1 MSRTPDK
8 DAPSEDQDP
17 FTSLLKGDSS
27 RGTPAAADGSD
38 PVTGQPLS
46 RREARERATADRGAD
61 SPEAPVT
68 GPSGPASDGS
78 EAAWPGAS
86 RSEADRAGA
95 ERGETERAHILLGT
109 ATAEQPSVPADRA
122 SRRATTRDEGY
133 PPRERKSRRGIAG
146 AIIAILVIAGLVA
159 SGFYVWTT
167 FEPQI
172 RSVMGWEEP
181 NDFEG
186 AGSGEVLVTIAD
198 GETGSDVADTL
209 ASSGVTKTSD
219 AFYDLLLTQDDV
231 VFQPG
236 VYRLAK
242 QMSAQS
248 ALDALQDPANKIERT
263 AVIREGLTG
272 ATIIEELSAA
282 TDIPVADFE
291 AAVEDPTQYGV
302 PASAVSME
310 GWLFPATYTFDPGL
324 TATQVIQTLV
334 DRTVSSLDSAGVP
347 VDQRERVLTIASIIQ
362 REARQA
368 DDFYKVSRVI
378 QNRLDDG
385 MRLEMDSTAQYG
397 VSEASGSVWSS
408 AEALGSEN
416 PWNTYQRDGL
426 PVGPIASPGDVA
438 IDAAMNP
445 VEGSWIF
452 FVTVNLNTGE
462 TVFSNTIA
470 EHDAAVAQ
478 LRAWCA
484 DNPDSGC

>member
-1 MSRTPDK
+1 MSRTPDN
-8 DAPSEDQDP
+8 DAPNPDTQGAEQDP
-17 FTSLLKGDSS
+17 FTSLLKGSDP
-27 RGTPAAADGSD
+27 RGGTPAAGPGTSSTGSA
-38 PVTGQPLS
+38 QPTS
-46 RREARERATADRGAD
+46 RRERRERSAPGTGV
-61 SPEAPVT
+61 APVSA
-68 GPSGPASDGS
+68 G
-78 EAAWPGAS
+78 EAAAPQAESS
-86 RSEADRAGA
+86 RTESSAADAP
-95 ERGETERAHILLGT
+95 EPVHVLLGT
-109 ATAEQPSVPADRA
+109 ATAEQPSVAADRA
-122 SRRATTRDEGY
+122 SRRASSRDDGY
-133 PPRERKSRRGIAG
+133 PPQEKKNRRGLAG
-146 AIIAILVIAGLVA
+146 VIIAILVVAGLVA
-159 SGFYVWTT
+159 SGFYVWNT

-172 RSVMGWEEP
+172 RSVMGWQEP
-181 NDFEG
+181 NDYEG
-186 AGSGEVLVTIAD
+186 AGSGEILVTIAD
-198 GETGSDVADTL
+198 GETGTDVANTL
-209 ASSGVTKTSD
+209 ESSGVTKTSE
-219 AFYDLLLTQDDV
+219 AFYDLLVAQDDDV

-272 ATIIEELSAA
+272 ARIIEELSAA
-282 TDIPVADFE
+282 TDIPVEDFE

-302 PASAVSME
+302 PESAVSIE

-324 TATQVIQTLV
+324 TATQVVQTLV

-347 VDQRERVLTIASIIQ
+347 VEDRERVLTIASIIQ
-362 REARQA
+362 REARQS

-397 VSEASGSVWSS
+397 VDEASGSVWSS

-438 IDAAMNP
+438 IDAAMHP
-445 VEGSWIF
+445 ADGGWIF
-452 FVTVNLNTGE
+452 FVTVNLDTGE
-462 TVFSNTIA
+462 TVFSNTIG

>member
-1 MSRTPDK
+1 MSD
-8 DAPSEDQDP
+8 
-17 FTSLLKGDSS
+17 
-27 RGTPAAADGSD
+27 
-38 PVTGQPLS
+38 GQP
-46 RREARERATADRGAD
+46 
-61 SPEAPVT
+61 PHV
-68 GPSGPASDGS
+68 
-78 EAAWPGAS
+78 
-86 RSEADRAGA
+86 
-95 ERGETERAHILLGT
+95 LLGT
-109 ATAEQPSVPADRA
+109 ATSEQPTVAADRA
-122 SRRATTRDEGY
+122 ARRATSRDEGY
-133 PPRERKSRRGIAG
+133 PPREKRSRRGLVWIV
-146 AIIAILVIAGLVA
+146 ITLLVITGLVA
-159 SGFYVWTT
+159 SGFYVWNT

-186 AGSGEVLVTIAD
+186 SGSGEVLVTIAD
-198 GETGSDVADTL
+198 GETGTDVANTL

-219 AFYDLLLTQDDV
+219 AFYDLLLAQDEDV

-242 QMSAQS
+242 QMSAQA
-248 ALDALQDPANKIERT
+248 ALDGLQDPANKIERT

-272 ATIIEELSAA
+272 ATIIEELSTA
-282 TDIPVADFE
+282 TEIPVEEFE
-291 AAVEDPTQYGV
+291 AAIEDPTQYGV
-302 PASAVSME
+302 PDGAVSIE

-324 TATQVIQTLV
+324 TATDVVQTLV
-334 DRTVSSLDSAGVP
+334 DRTISSLDGAGVP
-347 VDQRERVLTIASIIQ
+347 AEDRERVLTIASIIQ

-397 VSEASGSVWSS
+397 VDEASGSVWSS

-438 IDAAMNP
+438 IDAAMHP
-445 VEGSWIF
+445 AEGGWIF
-452 FVTVNLNTGE
+452 FVTVDLDTGE

-478 LRAWCA
+478 LRAWCN

>member
-1 MSRTPDK
+1 MSRTPDN
-8 DAPSEDQDP
+8 DAPRDDEQDP
-17 FTSLLKGDSS
+17 FTSLLKGSALSS
-27 RGTPAAADGSD
+27 SAPGDGR
-38 PVTGQPLS
+38 PLS
-46 RREARERATADRGAD
+46 RRELRERGA
-61 SPEAPVT
+61 
-68 GPSGPASDGS
+68 
-78 EAAWPGAS
+78 GAS
-86 RSEADRAGA
+86 SATSSPRDGAPAHDERAGG
-95 ERGETERAHILLGT
+95 EREPMDAHDAPEPVHILLGT
-109 ATAEQPSVPADRA
+109 ATAEQPTVAADRA
-122 SRRATTRDEGY
+122 SRRASSRDDGY
-133 PPRERKSRRGIAG
+133 PPRERKSRRGLAG
-146 AIIAILVIAGLVA
+146 ALIAILVVAGLVA
-159 SGFYVWTT
+159 SGFYVWNT

-172 RSVMGWEEP
+172 RSVMGWQEP

-186 AGSGEVLVTIAD
+186 AGSGEILVTIAD
-198 GETGSDVADTL
+198 GDTGEAVANTL
-209 ASSGVTKTSD
+209 ESSGVTKTSD
-219 AFYDLLLTQDDV
+219 AFYDLLVAQDDDV

-242 QMSAQS
+242 QMSAQA

-272 ATIIEELSAA
+272 ARIIEELSAA
-282 TDIPVADFE
+282 TDIPVEDFE
-291 AAVEDPTQYGV
+291 AAVEDPTQFGV
-302 PASAVSME
+302 PESAVSIE

-324 TATQVIQTLV
+324 TATQVVQTLV

-347 VDQRERVLTIASIIQ
+347 EEDRERVLTIASIIQ
-362 REARQA
+362 REARQS

-397 VSEASGSVWSS
+397 VDEASGSVWSS

-438 IDAAMNP
+438 IDAAMHP
-445 VEGSWIF
+445 ADGGWIF
-452 FVTVNLNTGE
+452 FVTVNLDTGE
-462 TVFSNTIA
+462 TVFSNTIG

>member
-8 DAPSEDQDP
+8 DAPSEEQDP
-17 FTSLLKGDSS
+17 FTALLNGSH
-27 RGTPAAADGSD
+27 PADGASRSVGPGGD
-38 PVTGQPLS
+38 PARGATTPQPLS
-46 RREARERATADRGAD
+46 RREARQRSTAERPDDTARG
-61 SPEAPVT
+61 
-68 GPSGPASDGS
+68 GSDGS
-78 EAAWPGAS
+78 PVSVPDESA
-86 RSEADRAGA
+86 
-95 ERGETERAHILLGT
+95 ETERPHILLGT
-109 ATAEQPSVPADRA
+109 ATAEQPTVAADRA
-122 SRRATTRDEGY
+122 SRRAAAQDDGY
-133 PPRERKSRRGIAG
+133 PPREKRSRRGLIG
-146 AIIAILVIAGLVA
+146 TIIALLVVVGLVA
-159 SGFYVWTT
+159 SGLYVWNT

-172 RSVMGWEEP
+172 RAVMGWEEP

-186 AGSGEVLVTIAD
+186 SGTGEVLVTIAD
-198 GETGSDVADTL
+198 GETGSDISDTL
-209 ASSGVTKTSD
+209 ASSGVTKTAE
-219 AFYDLLLTQDDV
+219 AFYKLLLAQDEDV

-242 QMSAQS
+242 EMSAQS

-282 TDIPVADFE
+282 TDIPVEDFE
-291 AAVEDPTQYGV
+291 AAIEDPTQYGV
-302 PASAVSME
+302 PENAVSME

-324 TATQVIQTLV
+324 TATQVVKTLV
-334 DRTVSSLDSAGVP
+334 DRTISSLDSAGVP
-347 VDQRERVLTIASIIQ
+347 VEDRERVLTIASIIQ

-397 VSEASGSVWSS
+397 VNEASGSVWSS
-408 AEALGSEN
+408 AEALGSDN

-438 IDAAMNP
+438 IDAAMHP
-445 VEGSWIF
+445 ADGSWIF
-452 FVTVNLNTGE
+452 FVTVNLDTGE